1 MPLYARAIST
11 HTLLTAAGERALA
24 QEIEARSAATWAAAL
39 SSAAMAD
46 MVADE
51 VAERIPAA
59 RRTLAGVRRAAAR
72 ARTERGR
79 PSRDALARAAER
91 AGRALHELDTDHLV
105 LDELVA
111 RIAAASE
118 RPEGGHGL
126 PVKTSTRAFSAYAN
140 RLARQARLVTE
151 ARHRFAQANI
161 GLVFHVAAKYRASSI
176 GLPDLVQ
183 EGTLGLLKAI
193 DRFDHRKG
201 FRFSTY
207 ATWWIRHAIGRAVAD
222 KSRLVR
228 VPVHIQEVHQ
238 RVSQVRRKLTAELAR
253 DPSAEELAEAA
264 GLSKDRLEIVR
275 EAVGG
280 GEISLDERLG
290 DDEDR
295 ARLDVFSTPDHQA
308 PPPHHELDLRTMTRA
323 ARRQMATLAPQE
335 IDILRKRFALD
346 EIDREWSLQEI
357 ADEYGL
363 SRERIRQIQERALR
377 KLRAGLDEDRPSLL
391 ERRGS
396 AARAA

>member
-1 MPLYARAIST
+1 S
-11 HTLLTAAGERALA
+11 
-24 QEIEARSAATWAAAL
+24 
-39 SSAAMAD
+39 
-46 MVADE
+46 
-51 VAERIPAA
+51 
-59 RRTLAGVRRAAAR
+59 VRRAAAR
-72 ARTERGR
+72 ARRERSKEARGALER
-79 PSRDALARAAER
+79 AASRAGDKLRALDQDHLAIDALRATVSEAVKQPGRRRPDLPLRPGSRALAAYCERLERAAQE
-91 AGRALHELDTDHLV
+91 ATD
-105 LDELVA
+105 
-111 RIAAASE
+111 
-118 RPEGGHGL
+118 
-126 PVKTSTRAFSAYAN
+126 
-140 RLARQARLVTE
+140 

-161 GLVFHVAAKYRASSI
+161 GLVFHVAGRYRATSI

-228 VPVHIQEVHQ
+228 VPVHIQEAQQ
-238 RVSQVRRKLTAELAR
+238 RLNNVRRRLTAELAR
-253 DPSAEELAEAA
+253 DPSPEELAEAA
-264 GLSKDRLEIVR
+264 GVSRDRLEIVR

-295 ARLDVFSTPDHQA
+295 ARLDVFTAPDQDEPTPLQA
-308 PPPHHELDLRTMTRA
+308 LDLRTMTRA
-323 ARRQMATLAPQE
+323 ARRQMARLSPQE
-335 IDILRKRFALD
+335 VDILRKRFALD
-346 EIDREWSLQEI
+346 DIDREYSLQEI

-377 KLRAGLDEDRPSLL
+377 RLRAGLDEDRAPGR
-391 ERRGS
+391 ETGRE
-396 AARAA
+396 AA